1 MSKLELYINGTAG
14 GYHNLMAVS
23 GARREQVG
31 YSTNDVDEMMRQAL
45 TMLESGDYEPQ
56 LRVVDPGRIKC
67 RTSDGV
73 MVINLSKLR
82 VWTAPSYSTV
92 AAMQPDVLAA
102 TAVPDNEVH
111 YRALGR
117 HLVTN

>member
-31 YSTNDVDEMMRQAL
+31 YSTNDADEMMRQAL
-45 TMLESGDYEPQ
+45 TMLETGDYEPQ
-56 LRVVDPGRIKC
+56 LRVIDPGRIKC

-73 MVINLSKLR
+73 MVISLSKLR
-82 VWTAPSYSTV
+82 VWTAPSYST
-92 AAMQPDVLAA
+92 AAAQPDALAVH
-102 TAVPDNEVH
+102 AVPDDEIN

-117 HLVTN
+117 HLVTH

>member
-1 MSKLELYINGTAG
+1 MSKLELYINGIAG

-31 YSTNDVDEMMRQAL
+31 YSTSDVDEMMRQAL

-73 MVINLSKLR
+73 MVITLSKLR
-82 VWTAPSYSTV
+82 VWTSPSYGTTV
-92 AAMQPDVLAA
+92 AQPDFLARH
-102 TAVPDNEVH
+102 AVPDDEIG

>member
-31 YSTNDVDEMMRQAL
+31 YSTNDVDEMTARKVL
-45 TMLESGDYEPQ
+45 TLIVG
-56 LRVVDPGRIKC
+56 

>member
-1 MSKLELYINGTAG
+1 MSKLELYINGIAG

-23 GARREQVG
+23 GSRREQVG
-31 YSTNDVDEMMRQAL
+31 VSGTDADEMMRQAL

-67 RTSDGV
+67 RTTDGV
-73 MVINLSKLR
+73 MVIPLSKLR
-82 VWTAPSYSTV
+82 VWTAPSYGTAV
-92 AAMQPDVLAA
+92 AQPDVLAPH
-102 TAVPDNEVH
+102 AVPDDEIS